1 MAKRT
6 QKIVKPKKE
15 KAIATQ
21 KPEPKLFDIEVKM
34 NDQVLTTQTDDLV
47 EAIAALNPK
56 AIKTKVIFKI
66 TDKDGRVAEKMLFAP
81 RARMLFR
88 VPLYRRVFVQRLIFK
103 TPVPTVA
110 N

>member
-1 MAKRT
+1 MAKKT
-6 QKIVKPKKE
+6 QKVVKPKKV
-15 KAIATQ
+15 AAP
-21 KPEPKLFDIEVKM
+21 KPEPKLFHVELKM
-34 NDQVLTTQTDDLV
+34 NDQMMHADTDDLV
-47 EAIAALNPK
+47 EAIAAVAPK

-88 VPLYRRVFVQRLIFK
+88 VPTFRRIFVQRLIFK
-103 TPVPTVA
+103 TPAPTDG